1 MTEDDEEGDED
12 GEDDEDDENGNPLTR
27 RCQTSAPSNNHP
39 PLNRRKDA
47 VSTSYQ
53 QLLFAMDTESGRA
66 AAERRSGQPGG
77 KLWAVIID
85 TVAVAEIL
93 QPRRVMKL
101 RVRNGM
107 RERERV

>member
-27 RCQTSAPSNNHP
+27 RCQTSAPSNHP